1 MGRHT
6 EENRRKVMR
15 HSCYAV
21 GMKRVDSEATWQF
34 KKIGVD
40 TGHDE
45 TCRQDAPEVLQQGGR
60 LMD

>member
-1 MGRHT
+1 
-6 EENRRKVMR
+6 MR

-45 TCRQDAPEVLQQGGR
+45 TCRQDAPEVLRQGDR